1 MFWRKIEADLQ
12 YWLDHNTKTG
22 LYLSGTRRVGK
33 TAVIR
38 SFLEKTGRPYLEVNL
53 AEHADLLPVLM
64 QCVKVRDLE
73 LALSAA
79 FQCQFYPGKTI
90 LFFDEIHLYPDIL
103 TRIKFWAQDG
113 QYRYIL
119 SGSSLALNWSA
130 IRSIPVGY
138 LHEIQLYPMDLE
150 EFIRAQGMPE
160 NVFEYLRKCFRE
172 EKADEILQSVFM
184 GHLRRYLIVGG
195 MPEAVEEYLRS
206 GNLMLVSRIH
216 RDILDRYIEDFA
228 SYEAERGKPLLTDI
242 HNRIAARLQRQF
254 KCFSLRNLEKGMDL
268 EQVEWA
274 IYEMAEAEALI
285 PAYGVTRPEFPL
297 LVQPRSSLVK
307 LYLPDVGLLTTLYG
321 KEAQLQL
328 LGGTPKMDLSGL
340 YENFVAQELHAHE
353 FPLFFC
359 NTRQIGLLDLVID
372 KNLSAVPVIV
382 KGAGDE
388 TMHPALSKAV
398 GNPAYGVENA
408 YVLADCNLHKE
419 GVIQYLPLYDTMY
432 LHKNGPLP
440 VLDLESLTWPD
451 L

>member
-1 MFWRKIEADLQ
+1 MFWRKVEADLQ
-12 YWLDHNTKTG
+12 NWLDNHSKTG
-22 LYLSGTRRVGK
+22 LYVSGTRRVGK
-33 TAVIR
+33 TTLIR
-38 SFLEKTGRPYLEVNL
+38 TFLERTGRPYLEINL
-53 AEHADLLPVLM
+53 AEHADLLAVLEH
-64 QCVKVRDLE
+64 CYAVRDLE
-73 LALSAA
+73 LALSSA

-90 LFFDEIHLYPDIL
+90 HFFDEIHLFPDIL
-103 TRIKFWAQDG
+103 TRIKYWAQDG
-113 QYRYIL
+113 QYRYVL
-119 SGSSLALNWSA
+119 SGSALALNWSA
-130 IRSIPVGY
+130 VRSVPVGY

-160 NVFEYLRKCFRE
+160 NVFAHLQECFQE
-172 EKADEILQSVFM
+172 EKADEFVQRVIM
-184 GHLRRYLIVGG
+184 DHLRRYLIVGG
-195 MPEAVEEYLRS
+195 MPEAVAEYLRS

-216 RDILDRYIEDFA
+216 RDILDRYTEDFA
-228 SYEAERGKPLLTDI
+228 AYEAERGRPLLTDI
-242 HNRIAARLQRQF
+242 HSRIAARLQRPFQ
-254 KCFSLRNLEKGMDL
+254 CFSLRNLEEGMDP
-268 EQVEWA
+268 EQANRVIHA
-274 IYEMAEAEALI
+274 LAEAEALI

-359 NTRQIGLLDLVID
+359 NARQIGLLDLVID

-388 TMHPALSKAV
+388 ALHPALSKAV
-398 GNPAYGVENA
+398 ANPAYGIENA
-408 YVLADCNLHKE
+408 YVLADCNLHWE
-419 GVIQYLPLYDTMY
+419 SVIQYLPLYHTMF
-432 LHKNGPLP
+432 LHKNGQLP
-440 VLDLESLTWPD
+440 VIDLERLTFSD